1 MEDAGGE
8 SLDEPNIDNGL
19 QSLTK
24 ICGRTAYNIQEYED
38 ERLRVRY
45 CMYEA
50 SPSNPA
56 ARLQYT
62 LRTQERQG
70 SGSERRAR
78 SQSSGNLEV

>member
-8 SLDEPNIDNGL
+8 SLDEPNINNGL
-19 QSLTK
+19 QSCTN

-38 ERLRVRY
+38 ERLRV
-45 CMYEA
+45 CMK
-50 SPSNPA
+50 PPHLPNPT

-62 LRTQERQG
+62 PRTRERQG

-78 SQSSGNLEV
+78 SQSSGNLEL